1 MPHRDVA
8 NSLDWI
14 RETGRCHRVTG
25 PPPLPS
31 LPALSQCSPPRNHSH
46 HKLFQWGTTRAENR
60 KVIHI
65 GHNSSMCMTEA
76 FVCVCALHVCVCV
89 REEDQFNYLFQSQ
102 KRVLKHG

>member
-25 PPPLPS
+25 SPLLPS
-31 LPALSQCSPPRNHSH
+31 LPALSQCSPPPRNHSH

-65 GHNSSMCMTEA
+65 
-76 FVCVCALHVCVCV
+76 
-89 REEDQFNYLFQSQ
+89 SQ
-102 KRVLKHG
+102 RA